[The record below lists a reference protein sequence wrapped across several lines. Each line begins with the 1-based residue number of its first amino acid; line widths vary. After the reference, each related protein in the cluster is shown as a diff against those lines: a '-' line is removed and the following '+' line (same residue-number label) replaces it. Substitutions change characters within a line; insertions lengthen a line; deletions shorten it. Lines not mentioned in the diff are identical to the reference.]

1 MSKLHG
7 NNIFILKFLRFSKT
21 RIPKF
26 KSQLTFAFFTAVN
39 NLSKPL
45 RKQKFTSMSSK
56 GCGLRFV
63 IGGCRP
69 ILCVSEIQ
77 GSLLGLATIIDSS
90 KK

>member
-7 NNIFILKFLRFSKT
+7 NNIFLFKFLRFSKT
-21 RIPKF
+21 RILKF
-26 KSQLTFAFFTAVN
+26 KRQLTFVFFTTVTH
-39 NLSKPL
+39 L
-45 RKQKFTSMSSK
+45 REQKFTSMGTK
-56 GCGLRFV
+56 GCGICFV

-77 GSLLGLATIIDSS
+77 GSLLGLVTIIDSS